1 MLRFRVLLAA
11 VDIVFFCRTITAKT
25 IEVNEKATR
34 IELHDAGSQLILPV
48 RNLSTETA
56 QAHLRIEILDSNGKI
71 QGKTDEQEA
80 ISPGANRIIVPFSV
94 GSDVAG
100 TQTEE
105 TLWYR
110 LRYTFEFQD
119 SKVSA
124 ISGIVAIEHIT
135 PQLFELKTWR
145 PQYVI
150 GDSAYRVRVR
160 TQHSVTQHPAAG
172 VQVEGKLDF
181 HDVKQTVLHSK
192 AVTDKNGNAVLT
204 FSIPDNQ
211 PANGPELSIIA
222 TRGSVQREISPDVD
236 LLYLGNALITT
247 DKPIYQPGQ
256 VLHMR
261 ALLVADSKRV
271 KANANVEVRGDYLFG
286 KAVKHGHV
294 RVVREDNH
302 RWSYTEQKWETEEG
316 EEYKGELDSS
326 GRFTA
331 HISLKKEE
339 DDLSGNGYA
348 RFQDLHFAAY
358 VTDAT
363 TQRTEQGRFDLR
375 ITPYA
380 IHVYYIPS
388 GGQQEDLPLNFYVS
402 AQYEDGLPCECE
414 VAIHRYFQK
423 NTSAERQERYSPLT
437 KISTNRYGLARITGL
452 KLPQLEQDSS
462 DSGLM
467 FEARDSHGVLGRH
480 QERTNFQDG
489 DVIRIS
495 ADKALYRDGEPVSI
509 QIESSLKMPN

>member
-1 MLRFRVLLAA
+1 MQVIPADGDDAHHWRAE
-11 VDIVFFCRTITAKT
+11 VFVTISRY
-25 IEVNEKATR
+25 ELPNFVVN
-34 IELHDAGSQLILPV
+34 LNP
-48 RNLSTETA
+48 
-56 QAHLRIEILDSNGKI
+56 
-71 QGKTDEQEA
+71 
-80 ISPGANRIIVPFSV
+80 
-94 GSDVAG
+94 
-100 TQTEE
+100 
-105 TLWYR
+105 
-110 LRYTFEFQD
+110 
-119 SKVSA
+119 
-124 ISGIVAIEHIT
+124 
-135 PQLFELKTWR
+135 
-145 PQYVI
+145 
-150 GDSAYRVRVR
+150 
-160 TQHSVTQHPAAG
+160 
-172 VQVEGKLDF
+172 
-181 HDVKQTVLHSK
+181 
-192 AVTDKNGNAVLT
+192 DK
-204 FSIPDNQ
+204 S
-211 PANGPELSIIA
+211 
-222 TRGSVQREISPDVD
+222 
-236 LLYLGNALITT
+236 Y
-247 DKPIYQPGQ
+247 YMPGQ
-256 VLHMR
+256 
-261 ALLVADSKRV
+261 
-271 KANANVEVRGDYLFG
+271 NAEVEVRGDYLFG

-316 EEYKGELDSS
+316 EEYQGELDSS

-363 TQRTEQGRFDLR
+363 TQRTEQRRFDLR

-388 GGQQEDLPLNFYVS
+388 GGQQEGLPLNFYVS
-402 AQYEDGLPCECE
+402 AQYADGLPCECE
-414 VAIHRYFQK
+414 VAIDRYFQK

-509 QIESSLKMPN
+509 QIESSLKMPTLVVEVLSHSQLIQTEVFRLRTGRAWLTIPYSPQFQYNVEISAYDMSKTSYGYWGLPFGSRTVLYPKKHELNLSVRLEKAVFRPGEDAQADLHVQGPNGENVEGAMALAIPGKTVDARARTGQAFSSAGNFWSCYGYWFDGDTIAAVRR